1 MRALVDGQ
9 PPKVSHFLVIYSK
22 GSWEQQLSYSSF
34 TRICKYFFLKFY
46 LEEFCFCFK
55 CFLLLLSICILFSFF
70 IYPPRSKYYGDV
82 SIFFRFSCCPM
93 PGTQKPELHSKRTTK
108 CCREILIPPNYA
120 DLELDPAKF
129 TNLGG
134 NKKHMKEL

>member
-1 MRALVDGQ
+1 MDNHPKFHISWLFIAREAGNITVALQ
-9 PPKVSHFLVIYSK
+9 EFASTFCKVLH
-22 GSWEQQLSYSSF
+22 
-34 TRICKYFFLKFY
+34 

-55 CFLLLLSICILFSFF
+55 CFLILISICIYLFVLFIPCLFSRHARNITVMF
-70 IYPPRSKYYGDV
+70 PL
-82 SIFFRFSCCPM
+82 FSGSHVTPM

-108 CCREILIPPNYA
+108 FCSELPNPANYA